1 MENISQ
7 KVVSDVAAH
16 LLAKTATQY
25 PKNYL
30 EKIIRAFEKEER
42 ETSRSVMAS
51 IIENILY
58 GAEGSSCLCQDTG
71 VPVFHV
77 YLNPSVSVKG
87 DIVSALTEGTI
98 KATEK
103 IPLRQNVVEPFSYVN
118 LGNNTGWGVPFV
130 HFYYSS
136 NPGPM
141 KMRAELKG
149 FGGEIK
155 SSFDWIFNSS
165 RNMEN
170 AVLAYILNS
179 VLLSKGEPCPPSFLG
194 IGVGGYAADAVIN
207 AKDAVFREL
216 THKVPR
222 NNSQVYD
229 ESIDQFEKRILR
241 CVNQLGLG
249 PMGIGG
255 NTTTLGVYVERRG
268 THTAVTS
275 VAVTH
280 QCWASRGSEALLFEN
295 KVDYVTPHLETQEV
309 PELREKISQILSRP
323 RHGGKIYEFGTPV
336 HPEEIRKLK
345 VGDIVYLNG
354 KICTSRDGA
363 HRRMVENVKA
373 GRRSKIPEEILNYK
387 AIYHCGPV
395 IAKEGEN
402 WCVNAAGPTT
412 SSRFTN
418 DSAFLVENGIFN
430 IVIGKG
436 TMGRKC
442 KEALKGRG
450 VYLNATGGCAIT
462 YQKKIAKAEV
472 KWLELGY
479 PEAVWVFD
487 IDRFGPLIVNIDSEG
502 NSLTENIMEEV
513 YENARSIYK
522 IEGLNPNERYA
533 QYPITFAG
541 LSLEEVIEKAKMS

>member
-7 KVVSDVAAH
+7 KVISDVAAH

-25 PKNYL
+25 PKHYL
-30 EKIIRAFEKEER
+30 EKIIYGFEKEER

-58 GAEGSSCLCQDTG
+58 AAEGLHCLCQDTG
-71 VPVFHV
+71 VPTFHV
-77 YLNPSVSVKG
+77 YLNPSIAVKG
-87 DIVSALTEGTI
+87 DIDVALIEATI
-98 KATEK
+98 KATEEV
-103 IPLRQNVVEPFSYVN
+103 PLRQNVIEPFSYKN

-130 HFYYSS
+130 HYHYS
-136 NPGPM
+136 PTLGPM
-141 KMRAELKG
+141 RIRAELKG

-179 VLLSKGEPCPPSFLG
+179 VLLSKGEACLPSFLG

-216 THKVPR
+216 SHKVPR
-222 NNSQVYD
+222 NSSQVYD
-229 ESIDQFEKRILR
+229 EPIDQFEKRILR

-275 VAVTH
+275 VATTH
-280 QCWASRGSEALLFEN
+280 QCWASRGSEALIFEN
-295 KVDYVTPHLETQEV
+295 KVDYVTPHLEAEEV
-309 PELREKISQILSRP
+309 PDLREKISQILSRS
-323 RHGGKIYEFGTPV
+323 RCEGKVYEFNTPV
-336 HPEEIRKLK
+336 HSEDIRKLR
-345 VGDIVYLNG
+345 VGDVVYLNG
-354 KICTSRDGA
+354 KISTSRDGA

-373 GRRSKIPEEILNYK
+373 GRRGEIPEEILNYK
-387 AIYHCGPV
+387 VIYHCGPV

-418 DSAFLVENGIFN
+418 DSAFLAENGIFN
-430 IVIGKG
+430 LAIGKG
-436 TMGRKC
+436 TMGK
-442 KEALKGRG
+442 KMLNALKGRG

-462 YQKKIAKAEV
+462 YQKKITKTEV
-472 KWLELGY
+472 KWLDLGY

-487 IDRFGPLIVNIDSEG
+487 VDHFGPLIVNIDSGG
-502 NSLTENIMEEV
+502 NSLTESVMDEV

-522 IEGLNPNERYA
+522 AEGLNPNERYA
-533 QYPITFAG
+533 QYPLTFAG
-541 LSLEEVIEKAKMS
+541 LSLEEVIEKAKMG

>member
-7 KVVSDVAAH
+7 KRIIDVAAH

-30 EKIIRAFEKEER
+30 RKIIRGFEKEER
-42 ETSRSVMAS
+42 ETSRNVMAS

-58 GAEGSSCLCQDTG
+58 GAEGLHCLCQDTG
-71 VPVFHV
+71 VPTFHV
-77 YLNPSVSVKG
+77 YLNPSVSIKG
-87 DIVSALTEGTI
+87 DISAALTEATI
-98 KATEK
+98 KATEEV
-103 IPLRQNVVEPFSYVN
+103 PLRKNVIEPFSYKN
-118 LGNNTGWGVPFV
+118 LGNNTGWGAPFV
-130 HFYYSS
+130 HYHYSPH
-136 NPGPM
+136 PGPM
-141 KMRAELKG
+141 RIRAELKG
-149 FGGEIK
+149 LGGEIK

-165 RNMEN
+165 KNMEN
-170 AVLAYILNS
+170 AVLAYVLNS
-179 VLLSKGEPCPPSFLG
+179 VLLSKGEACLPSFLG

-222 NNSQVYD
+222 NNSQGYD
-229 ESIDQFEKRILR
+229 ESVDQFEKRILR

-255 NTTTLGVYVERRG
+255 NTTALGVYVERRG
-268 THTAVTS
+268 AHTAVTS

-295 KVDYVTPHLETQEV
+295 KVDYVTPHFEAEDV
-309 PELREKISQILSRP
+309 PELREKISQILSRS
-323 RHGGKIYEFGTPV
+323 RYEGKVYEFNTPV
-336 HPEEIRKLK
+336 HLEEIRKLR
-345 VGDIVYLNG
+345 VGDVVYLTG

-373 GRRSKIPEEILNYK
+373 GRRGEIPEEILNYK
-387 AIYHCGPV
+387 VIYHCGPV

-418 DSAFLVENGIFN
+418 DSAFLVENDIFN
-430 IVIGKG
+430 LVIGKG
-436 TMGRKC
+436 TMGRKMI
-442 KEALKGRG
+442 EALKGKG

-462 YQKKIAKAEV
+462 YQKKIAKTEV

-487 IDRFGPLIVNIDSEG
+487 VDHFGPLIVNIDSES
-502 NSLTENIMEEV
+502 NSLTNNVMDEV
-513 YENARSIYK
+513 YENARNIYK
-522 IEGLNPNERYA
+522 IEGLNPNERYS
-533 QYPITFAG
+533 QYPLTFAG
-541 LSLEEVIEKAKMS
+541 LSLEEVIEKAKTG